1 MRKREYHPDEYHPF
15 PTPRP
20 FHPKNSRQ
28 LFDIPVYTGS
38 QPPIIKEARSP
49 KPRVELTAKSRF
61 SSWSTFI
68 EKQYRHKFLLGQEI
82 PTDREPPSLSLSLLS
97 YLPDKEIETN
107 DRTDAFSGS
116 GSALPTIT
124 SRRFFVACVCTAR
137 SESPTIY
144 LSPTCAQ
151 PAAHLLMLHALLIE
165 NRSSLLPA
173 RGPLLR
179 VPVRAIS
186 PPIV

>member
-82 PTDREPPSLSLSLLS
+82 PTDREPPSLSLSPKLLAGQGNRNERS
-97 YLPDKEIETN
+97 
-107 DRTDAFSGS
+107 DRCVFRKWKRVAHDHIAS
-116 GSALPTIT
+116 
-124 SRRFFVACVCTAR
+124 FF
-137 SESPTIY
+137 
-144 LSPTCAQ
+144 
-151 PAAHLLMLHALLIE
+151 
-165 NRSSLLPA
+165 
-173 RGPLLR
+173 RGVR
-179 VPVRAIS
+179 VHGP
-186 PPIV
+186 